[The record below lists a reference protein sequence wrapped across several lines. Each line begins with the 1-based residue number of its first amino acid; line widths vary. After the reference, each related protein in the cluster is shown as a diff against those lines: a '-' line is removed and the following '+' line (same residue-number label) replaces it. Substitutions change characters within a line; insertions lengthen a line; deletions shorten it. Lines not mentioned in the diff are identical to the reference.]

1 MKASHRI
8 PIHLFF
14 VLYDAIYL
22 IKVIGETILN
32 NIKYIKYAIPSD
44 NYITKSLKIISY
56 FVVGI
61 SCLPCDSTTFTK
73 VKVHV

>member
-22 IKVIGETILN
+22 INVIGETILN
-32 NIKYIKYAIPSD
+32 NIKYAIPSD

-61 SCLPCDSTTFTK
+61 LCLPCDSTTFTK